1 MAGSRKAAQYFSFHH
16 LIFFV
21 ITAGMLLPAFGC
33 KKEQQAAPQPPV
45 VEVVTVTQKDVPI
58 YKEWVGALD
67 GYVNAVIRPQVTGYL
82 IKQNYREGDLV
93 KHGQVLFEI
102 DPRTFQASLDQ
113 AKAQLSQQKA
123 RHDTTKANL
132 ARIRPLAEKNA
143 VSQKDLDDAVG
154 AELSTRSSVEAAQAA
169 VEEAQLNLDFTKITS
184 PVDGI
189 AGIAKAQLG
198 NLVGPNMQTELTA
211 VSTVNPIKVYINVS
225 EQEYLKVNASNP
237 NPEKIPLELILA
249 DGSVYPHKGKLVLAD
264 RQIDPTTGTLKVGA
278 VFDNPGNRLRPG
290 GYGLVKAIMSVKEGA
305 LLIPQRSVTDMQGKY
320 LVAIVGADN
329 KVSIRPV
336 KVAERIGSEW
346 IIEDGLKAGEKVVV
360 EGTQKVKPDMVVN
373 PQPYD
378 PDAAAKAAAAKAA
391 VPAQGE
397 PVKPEAKP
405 AAPAPAEKR

>member
-1 MAGSRKAAQYFSFHH
+1 MESSNKGSRPFLFRTILLCFS
-16 LIFFV
+16 LSIV
-21 ITAGMLLPAFGC
+21 LSIAVGC
-33 KKEQQAAPQPPV
+33 KKEQQAAPPPPE
-45 VEVVTVTQKDVPI
+45 VEVVSVAQKDVPI

-93 KHGQVLFEI
+93 KKGQVLFEI

-113 AKAQLSQQKA
+113 AMAQLSQQKA
-123 RHDTTKANL
+123 RHDTAKANL

-143 VSQKDLDDAVG
+143 VSQKDLDDAIG

-169 VEEAQLNLDFTKITS
+169 VEEAQLNLGFTKITS

-290 GYGLVKAIMSVKEGA
+290 GYGLVKAIMSVKKGA

-320 LVAIVGADN
+320 LVAVVGADN

-336 KVAERIGSEW
+336 KVAERIASDW
-346 IIEDGLKAGEKVVV
+346 IIEEGLKPGEKVVV

-373 PQPYD
+373 PKPFD
-378 PDAAAKAAAAKAA
+378 PEAAAKAAAAKAA
-391 VPAQGE
+391 APVQGAAA
-397 PVKPEAKP
+397 KPEAKP